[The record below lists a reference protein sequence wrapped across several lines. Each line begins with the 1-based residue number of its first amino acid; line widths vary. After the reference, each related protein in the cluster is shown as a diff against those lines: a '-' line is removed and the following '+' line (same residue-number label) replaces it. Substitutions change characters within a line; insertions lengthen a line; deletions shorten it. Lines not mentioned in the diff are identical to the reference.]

1 MNNIYNN
8 GTPANVGDSVA
19 AIPGRLGVLAQVT
32 IASIRPDGTAP
43 VTLADEKCPPLVEF
57 SDLVLPCVFKELS

>member
-43 VTLADEKCPPLVEF
+43 VTLADGSSDEIILANSRLF
-57 SDLVLPCVFKELS
+57 SELGIS